1 MGASKIKQ
9 IAVIG
14 PGMMGHAIAQEF
26 AQAGY
31 RVTLCGRSEDRLQ
44 EALQKIERNLRELA
58 QWAIVEQRDVTPACE
73 RIRTTTAIEAGG
85 SETDLVVES
94 IIEDLEVKHGDWV

>member
-1 MGASKIKQ
+1 MVANKIKK
-9 IAVIG
+9 IAVFG

-31 RVTLCGRSEDRLQ
+31 GVTLCGRSEERLQ

-58 QWAIVEQRDVTPACE
+58 QWDIMPEENVKPTLE
-73 RIRTTTAIEAGG
+73 RIRTSPVIK
-85 SETDLVVES
+85 ES
-94 IIEDLEVKHGDWV
+94 YARSAPFWPATPPAFYPAT